1 MFIDKS
7 KKPQDYLVAH
17 RGYSQ
22 SFPENTLLA
31 IQAALD
37 EGAKYIEIDIQLSAD
52 KQAVVFHDRDLQRL
66 CHQPDSI
73 HDYSLQTLRSF
84 SSYSPDRFKD
94 KYFGEKIATLDE
106 VVALFSAYP
115 EVTLFVELKRI
126 SIDEFGDDVV
136 LGVIENCLR
145 PIISQCVIISFSFD
159 ILELIREKK
168 SLPFGAVPVGAIP
181 VGAILDEWN
190 AAITTEYTRL
200 ERLNP
205 EYFFCDIASLP
216 DKGQLNLLN
225 SKIITYEC
233 IEPEKAIAVLQQGV
247 SFVET
252 FNIKGMLQGI
262 KNEWSRM

>member
-1 MFIDKS
+1 MALFIDKS

-22 SFPENTLLA
+22 RFPENTLLA

-84 SSYSPDRFKD
+84 SSYSPDRFKN
-94 KYFGEKIATLDE
+94 KYRGEKIATLNE
-106 VVALFSAYP
+106 VVNLLVTYP
-115 EVTLFVELKRI
+115 NVTLFVELKRI
-126 SIDEFGDDVV
+126 SIDKFGDDVV
-136 LGVIENCLR
+136 LGVIGNCLR

-168 SLPFGAVPVGAIP
+168 ALPFGAVP

-216 DKGQLNLLN
+216 DEGQLNLLN

-233 IEPEKAIAVLQQGV
+233 IEPEKVIAVLQRGV